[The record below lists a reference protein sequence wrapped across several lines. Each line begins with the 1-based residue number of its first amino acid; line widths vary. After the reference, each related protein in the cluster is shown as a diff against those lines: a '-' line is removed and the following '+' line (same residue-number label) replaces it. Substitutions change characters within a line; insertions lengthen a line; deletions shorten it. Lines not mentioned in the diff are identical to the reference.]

1 MRSGSC
7 WISVLLIIAGLVG
20 VGAVGAA
27 AQNAM
32 SIEEV
37 MNLFSSADDVMISFD
52 ADGQAQLEQAID
64 VIRDELGVP
73 DYLDET
79 NEAQVGAF
87 AVAPEGK
94 DLVNKLSQA
103 YYTLA
108 DVFLRTLPSQEE
120 TFLMGKQWGFKS
132 LRMNAS
138 FVVFEQQDGFIAA
151 VEAETDIVALQWA
164 SANWLRVAE
173 FDIMAAVTG
182 RIPPKAKAM
191 VERMLELDDS
201 YMCYGAYRS
210 LGAFWQG
217 LPSDP
222 ISPIL
227 IGGLRQDYDQVLAN
241 LCRVVDEPTFCTAC
255 EGLIDPACLEYFE
268 NRTFFAEYYLIPLEQ
283 WEDAARVL
291 RSVLDDPIGET
302 YPLMNALCQEIAAGL
317 LVEVEL
323 RL

>member
-1 MRSGSC
+1 M
-7 WISVLLIIAGLVG
+7 
-20 VGAVGAA
+20 GAL
-27 AQNAM
+27 AQTTM
-32 SIEEV
+32 SIDDAIG
-37 MNLFSSADDVMISFD
+37 LFSAGDDIMVSFD
-52 ADGQAQLEQAID
+52 ADGQEQLEQAINA
-64 VIRDELGVP
+64 IRAVLGVP

-79 NEAQVGAF
+79 NEAQVGAL
-87 AVAPEGK
+87 AVAPEHK

-108 DVFLRTLPSQEE
+108 DVFLRRLPNQEE
-120 TFLMGKQWGFKS
+120 TFLIGKQWGFKS
-132 LRMNAS
+132 LRMNPS
-138 FVVFEQQDGFIAA
+138 FVVFEEQDGFIAA
-151 VEAETDIVALQWA
+151 VEAESDIAALQWA

-191 VERMLELDDS
+191 VERMLDLDES
-201 YMCYGAYRS
+201 YMCYGAHRS

-227 IGGLRQDYDQVLAN
+227 IGGLRQDYDQVLAH
-241 LCRVVDEPTFCTAC
+241 LCRVVDEPTFCADC
-255 EGLIDPACLEYFE
+255 EGLIDPACADYFE
-268 NRTFFAEYYLIPLEQ
+268 NRTFFVEYYLIPLEQ

-302 YPLMNALCQEIAAGL
+302 YPLMNSLCRKIAAEL
-317 LVEVEL
+317 LVEVESHL
-323 RL
+323 